1 MRMMKLIVIDLDL
14 DIRESASA
22 GPFRLRFDCD
32 LHRPNPNE
40 ITGQQRCEAAP
51 DTYGKFPA
59 HSFFTSKRYLS
70 IAASK
75 SLLVTPPD
83 TDDGYLDYA

>member
-14 DIRESASA
+14 YIRESASA

-51 DTYGKFPA
+51 DTYGKLVPPHIPFE
-59 HSFFTSKRYLS
+59 HRKGIYLLLPQ
-70 IAASK
+70 
-75 SLLVTPPD
+75 SLYWLPP
-83 TDDGYLDYA
+83 GYR